1 MTQAD
6 DYPITI
12 RRTKNGFV
20 AEAISLGLSRTGPD
34 VNALEADVRQ
44 AVDEILAVCD
54 RHSARIQVPQ
64 GQALESVRP
73 AASRRSIASA
83 MIVLL
88 AVIIISAPL
97 MWGYQKLTRVMSAS
111 LDNLEAS
118 QVLRSVSLGVQ
129 KTADSLEMITPQ
141 RRDQLA
147 HDFGR
152 ITRALEPYAN
162 QLRPLLATPADARA
176 GERRP

>member
-12 RRTKNGFV
+12 RRTKKGFV
-20 AEAISLGLSRTGPD
+20 AEAASLGLTRVGSD
-34 VNALEADVRQ
+34 VNALEADVRN
-44 AVDEILAVCD
+44 AVDEILAVCE
-54 RHSARIQVPQ
+54 RHNANIQIPQ
-64 GQALESVRP
+64 GPSFEAGRP
-73 AASRRSIASA
+73 AGFRRSVTSA

-88 AVIIISAPL
+88 AVVIISMPL
-97 MWGYQKLTRVMSAS
+97 MWGYQKLTRIVSAS
-111 LDNLEAS
+111 LGNLETS
-118 QVLRSVSLGVQ
+118 QVLRSVSWGVQ

-152 ITRALEPYAN
+152 IARALEPYAH
-162 QLRPLLATPADARA
+162 QLRPLLATPADARD